1 MRKLHLAVGLIGI
14 VAFLL
19 TGAYLRRHTPPMS
32 ELDPITRLLLRSR
45 HVYLLLSSLLN
56 VGVGTYYVAATTN
69 ARRAIQSL
77 GSMLLLAAPL
87 FVLAAFFLEA
97 DRGNLRGR
105 LGLVAVSLMLTGTLL
120 QLASTLRRPVL

>member
-19 TGAYLRRHTPPMS
+19 TGAYLRRHIPPMS
-32 ELDPITRLLLRSR
+32 ELDPVTRLLLRSR

-56 VGVGTYYVAATTN
+56 VGVGTNYVAATTN
-69 ARRAIQSL
+69 VRRALQSL

-97 DRGNLRGR
+97 DRGNLRGK

-120 QLASTLRRPVL
+120 QLAATLRRPVL